1 MMKMRWIAAVAASLA
16 AGCAPAVR
24 SAPPPA
30 EAPDAAVY
38 AAALDSLAGG
48 KPIVLLDSLV
58 VTTEGGRM
66 YDDLRQTA
74 GAEIAADLLRRG
86 GAPRAVPAPLPTRSA
101 VRFVQRRELPSGTGD
116 LEAEW
121 RAFNARHPGSSGYF
135 QVSAVG
141 YDRGGT
147 RAVLYVGHSCGSLC
161 GTGSIVTLA
170 RAGNGWRIVES
181 RMLWIS

>member
-1 MMKMRWIAAVAASLA
+1 MKMRWIAVMAASLA
-16 AGCAPAVR
+16 AGCAPATR
-24 SAPPPA
+24 SAPAPA
-30 EAPDAAVY
+30 EVPDAAVY

-48 KPIVLLDSLV
+48 KPIILLDSLAV
-58 VTTEGGRM
+58 VAEGGRM
-66 YDDLRQTA
+66 YQDLRQTA

-101 VRFVQRRELPSGTGD
+101 VRLVGRREVPSGTGD

-121 RAFNARHPGSSGYF
+121 RAFNARHPGSSGFF

-147 RAVLYVGHSCGSLC
+147 RAVLYVGRSCGTLC

-170 RAGNGWRIVES
+170 RAGNRWRIVES
-181 RMLWIS
+181 RILWVS